1 MAVEKIL
8 SQLAKLRKTGNDS
21 WLACCPA
28 HDDKSP
34 SLTVRAL
41 DDGRILLHCFSGCG
55 AVDVVGALGLE
66 MTDLFPERLGEF
78 RPVRQPF
85 SAADVLR
92 ALRRESGVLAIA
104 VSYTAEG
111 KPLHAEHRARIDLC
125 AERIAD
131 AAEYIH
137 ALG

>member
-1 MAVEKIL
+1 MAVDTIL
-8 SQLAKLRKTGNDS
+8 SRLAKVRSTGKSS

-28 HDDKSP
+28 HNDKTP

-41 DDGRILLHCFSGCG
+41 DDGRILVHCFSGCG
-55 AVDVVGALGLE
+55 AVDVVGAIGLE

-78 RPVRQPF
+78 KPVSQPF
-85 SAADVLR
+85 SAMDALR

-104 VSYTAEG
+104 VAHVAEG
-111 KPLHAEHRARIDLC
+111 KPLNSEHKARIDLC

-131 AAEYIH
+131 AAGYVH